1 VVSIEAEYWQTA
13 TAEQR
18 RVEETTAAKRF
29 IATSLAKSVD
39 KYGARIKELTT
50 RDRDSPERPDFPE
63 VLSACRAT
71 LIMSPCGDI
80 SQNGVNRS
88 RCAEHG
94 LHCESNNYNAE
105 PQSGKAP
112 VL

>member
-1 VVSIEAEYWQTA
+1 MVDPPNDSARKRIVRCEVPALVSREAEYWQTA

-18 RVEETTAAKRF
+18 RAEETTAAKRF

-63 VLSACRAT
+63 VLSAVGPV
-71 LIMSPCGDI
+71 SGP
-80 SQNGVNRS
+80 VKRS
-88 RCAEHG
+88 RH
-94 LHCESNNYNAE
+94 HR
-105 PQSGKAP
+105 SGHRSCQ
-112 VL
+112 